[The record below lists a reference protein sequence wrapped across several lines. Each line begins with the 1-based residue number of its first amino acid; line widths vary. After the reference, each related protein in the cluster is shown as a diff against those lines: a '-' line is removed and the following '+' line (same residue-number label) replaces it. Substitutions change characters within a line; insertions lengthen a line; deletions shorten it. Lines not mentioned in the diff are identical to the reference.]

1 MLYLVTGLTQTG
13 KTCNAVQWVLEHS
26 QRSNRPVCHNG
37 RFIAPPQSD
46 ISHWTRVDVRNWQ
59 DQPDGSVFF
68 VDACHHDFPARR
80 PGQDVPEY
88 IRALVQHDKRGMD
101 FYLVTQHPGSVDSFV
116 LDQVHPPGWHRH
128 LLRTPGANTIR
139 CLEWGQANL
148 LCARSGSETGALVT
162 TISLGASRNVGAA
175 PRAAAPKKTA
185 PGTTA
190 KAAVPKAAKPAH
202 PAKTPP
208 AAAPHGKVQTDSI
221 APEKPA
227 WRPLPMA
234 ALAHAGKVA
243 ASALLCAGTH
253 TARRVG
259 CAIRWALHAARHR
272 HKAQKAQKTQKTAGN
287 DLDGIHPAVH
297 GPAETAHRR
306 FSPWMVAALLLGA
319 GAAALGWRMWSSGAD
334 SIALPVLGEVSL
346 PSPIAPGKNAAPQAQ
361 PAADASWRDRVP
373 SWVPFVHNNETLAP
387 PDAGGSPSARSS
399 RRGGQEQQ
407 PLSCAAKENDCR
419 CFNPQGGRVQVSDAV
434 CRQIVLQGE

>member
-46 ISHWTRVDVRNWQ
+46 ISRWTRIDVRNWQ
-59 DQPDGSVFF
+59 DQPDGSIFF

-80 PGQDVPEY
+80 PGQDVPEH

-128 LLRTPGANTIR
+128 LLRTPGSSTIR

-148 LCARSGSETGALVT
+148 LCAHSGSETGALVT
-162 TISLGASRNVGAA
+162 TISLRSGRNISAA
-175 PRAAAPKKTA
+175 PRTASPKKTA

-190 KAAVPKAAKPAH
+190 KAAAPKAAVAPPKVAKPTTA
-202 PAKTPP
+202 PP
-208 AAAPHGKVQTDSI
+208 VAAPHGKVQDDSTV
-221 APEKPA
+221 PEKTA
-227 WRPLPMA
+227 WLPLLMA
-234 ALAHAGKVA
+234 ALARAGGAA
-243 ASALLCAGTH
+243 ASALLRASTH
-253 TARRVG
+253 TGRWTGRV
-259 CAIRWALHAARHR
+259 IRWALHAARHR
-272 HKAQKAQKTQKTAGN
+272 RKAQKKATRD
-287 DLDGIHPAVH
+287 DLGGIRPAAH
-297 GPAETAHRR
+297 GPAETAQRR

-319 GAAALGWRMWSSGAD
+319 GAAALGWRMWSSGANRID
-334 SIALPVLGEVSL
+334 LPVLGEVSL
-346 PSPIAPGKNAAPQAQ
+346 PSSIAPGKDAAPQAR

-373 SWVPFVHNNETLAP
+373 SWVPFVHSNETLAP
-387 PDAGGSPSARSS
+387 SDAGVRH
-399 RRGGQEQQ
+399 GGQEQQ

-434 CRQIVLQGE
+434 CRQIALQEGQ